1 MLGTVKVMIGE
12 FVVGN
17 YILYIFDPARKKN
30 ILVHDDKLEKGE
42 KDTYIESEAI
52 TVTEKG
58 V

>member
-1 MLGTVKVMIGE
+1 MMGE

-17 YILYIFDPARKKN
+17 YILYTFDPARKKN

-58 V
+58 VLVKVI